1 MLYKLYS
8 DSIHKPTSDKSLKKF
23 VAGCSTLAGIEI
35 SEAIFG
41 ANDDLAKGASIV
53 AGLLVGVSIVNYG
66 SYRKKLKLYKKYNMS
81 LDSFAEKVKKRVGDD
96 IDISKENVINISG
109 PIRYPNDIS
118 KAANN
123 IKFVDDTQITEKFN
137 LITKDYSC
145 YFYKDADT
153 SYDITDIVLKLV
165 IDNKLLKL

>member
-41 ANDDLAKGASIV
+41 PNEDISKWGTIV
-53 AGLLVGVSIVNYG
+53 GGVIIGNAIVNYAG
-66 SYRKKLKLYKKYNMS
+66 YRKKLRLYKKYNVA
-81 LDSFAEKVKKRVGDD
+81 LEDFINQVKERVGED
-96 IDISKENVINISG
+96 INISKENVINISG
-109 PIRYPNDIS
+109 PIRYPDNDT
-118 KAANN
+118 KCANN
-123 IKFVDDTQITEKFN
+123 IKYIDDSQITEKFN
-137 LITKDYSC
+137 LVNNDYSC
-145 YFYKDADT
+145 VFYKDEDT

>member
-1 MLYKLYS
+1 MLYKLYGT
-8 DSIHKPTSDKSLKKF
+8 SIHKPTSDKSLKKIA
-23 VAGCSTLAGIEI
+23 AGCSTLISIELC
-35 SEAIFG
+35 EAIFG
-41 ANDDLAKGASIV
+41 PNEDISKWGTIV
-53 AGLLVGVSIVNYG
+53 GGFIIGNAIVNYG
-66 SYRKKLKLYKKYNMS
+66 SYRKKLKLYKKFNMS
-81 LDSFAEKVKKRVGDD
+81 LDSFAKKVKERVGED

-109 PIRYPNDIS
+109 PIRYPDDIS

-145 YFYKDADT
+145 VFYKDADT